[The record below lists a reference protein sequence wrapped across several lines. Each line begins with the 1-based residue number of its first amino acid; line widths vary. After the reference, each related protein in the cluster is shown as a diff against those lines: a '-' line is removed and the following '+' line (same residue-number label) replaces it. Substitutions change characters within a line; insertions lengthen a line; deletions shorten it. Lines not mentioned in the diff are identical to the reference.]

1 MRITYRYEGEKSVN
15 NARLFFKISRLCL
28 VLCDMLSSISCSLI
42 ALCWLLVW
50 CCECDCHER
59 QISKKKQRKRKQSQ
73 RSDNR
78 FKMKHYYRHLHHH
91 RHHHH
96 HHGIKCMYICRFM
109 CVVHTYF
116 GSWMKFQRFVVHER
130 MFALDIEKFAASI
143 AFDMEGLSRKELDKF
158 FSPFGRRFCCCC
170 YCLGLLW
177 NIGIMIIPT
186 ERILVC
192 LLLLL
197 LAFDKASN

>member
-1 MRITYRYEGEKSVN
+1 MNQLRTHRDFSKNSRFEQIICLSKIYLYFMRITYRYEGKKSVN

-116 GSWMKFQRFVVHER
+116 GS
-130 MFALDIEKFAASI
+130 
-143 AFDMEGLSRKELDKF
+143 
-158 FSPFGRRFCCCC
+158 
-170 YCLGLLW
+170 
-177 NIGIMIIPT
+177 
-186 ERILVC
+186 
-192 LLLLL
+192 
-197 LAFDKASN
+197 